1 MRCRLLAAVVLCAS
15 ALVARTAHAQCTA
28 NATTATTTTSLSLSL
43 CMHVNDVLLL
53 TIDANSSL
61 LGTPKMV
68 NYGPLAT
75 YASSA
80 TPLAAL
86 STRAITVTAN
96 RAYDLSISAPQ
107 ATFGPSGVNKPIGD
121 IQWKVD
127 AGAFLP
133 IGTTA
138 TSFGLAGA
146 TGTSS
151 ATLSFRSRWAFERD
165 VPGSYSTTIVL
176 TLSAR

>member
-1 MRCRLLAAVVLCAS
+1 MRSRYLAAVMLGAGALIARPAYAQCSAS
-15 ALVARTAHAQCTA
+15 AVTVS
-28 NATTATTTTSLSLSL
+28 NATSASLSL
-43 CMHVNDVLLL
+43 CMQVSDVLLL
-53 TIDANSSL
+53 TIDANSSS

-75 YASSA
+75 YTTSA

-86 STRAITVTAN
+86 ASRTIAITAN

-121 IQWKVD
+121 IQWRVG

-133 IGTTA
+133 MSTTA
-138 TSFGLAGA
+138 TSLGLAGTA
-146 TGTSS
+146 GTT
-151 ATLSFRSRWAFERD
+151 APTLSFQSRWAFERD